1 MEPCFVLLFIQ
12 RERGGEENYHIA
24 FGNAYSHS
32 GGQI

>member
-12 RERGGEENYHIA
+12 REGGKENYHIA